1 VSPAP
6 AVPTAAPAPATPS
19 PTAEE
24 RLRALKRLRDDN
36 LITEEE
42 FLRKRQ
48 EILKEL

>member
-1 VSPAP
+1 V
-6 AVPTAAPAPATPS
+6 AVPPGPAAPS

-42 FLRKRQ
+42 FLMKRQ
-48 EILKEL
+48 AILKEL